1 MTSDVS
7 SSPGRISHWKGVL
20 LVILLLTVVAAG
32 LELGVRF
39 YLRETRGYDG
49 EHLYQFVFDP
59 YKNILP
65 SPNYV
70 DTRGIRHNSKGFRR
84 SAEVSLAK
92 PSGTYRIFLMGGSTA
107 YGMGGL
113 WQHIDDR
120 YAVLK
125 NSETIDAYLEQA
137 LSSALPGRKVEVI
150 NAAITSTWTH
160 HNLIY
165 LNQTILKYHP
175 DMVLFLDGFN
185 DYYYYDDGHDQFA
198 SYSYNLPSQ
207 VILGEPTLYSL
218 AYANGWWL
226 FRKSALAHMLARGA
240 SNLSLLLSRR
250 PERHPIDVEQAVAIQ
265 QRIFSAN
272 ALKMEERCGLILQ
285 NEHVIPVF
293 MLQPMLILERDR
305 RLTDVERRLFEFN
318 VKSYLPNYE
327 AFITRAVQYVRT
339 RETEMAARVGGA
351 FIDLTGIYKDVD
363 GQIYTDYTHLTPE
376 GNKLTA
382 LFIAER
388 ILPLIRKRIA
398 QPATSR

>member
-7 SSPGRISHWKGVL
+7 SAPGRISHWKAVL
-20 LVILLLTVVAAG
+20 LVILLLTIVAAG

-84 SAEVSLAK
+84 STEVSLAK

-107 YGMGGL
+107 YGIGGL
-113 WQHIDDR
+113 WPHIDDR
-120 YAVLK
+120 YPVLK

-137 LSSALPGRKVEVI
+137 LSSALPGWKVEVI

-165 LNQTILKYHP
+165 LNQTILKHHP

-240 SNLSLLLSRR
+240 SNLSLLLSQR

-388 ILPLIRKRIA
+388 ILPLIRQRA
-398 QPATSR
+398 QSAPSR

>member
-7 SSPGRISHWKGVL
+7 SSPGRISHWKVVL
-20 LVILLLTVVAAG
+20 LAILLLTVVAAG
-32 LELGVRF
+32 LELGVRL
-39 YLRETRGYDG
+39 YLRDTRGYDG
-49 EHLYQFVFDP
+49 EHLYQFAFDP

-113 WQHIDDR
+113 WPHIDDR
-120 YAVLK
+120 YPVLK

-165 LNQTILKYHP
+165 LNQTILKHHP

-240 SNLSLLLSRR
+240 SNLSLLLSQR
-250 PERHPIDVEQAVAIQ
+250 PEQHPIDVEQAVAIH
-265 QRIFSAN
+265 QRTFSAN
-272 ALKMEERCGLILQ
+272 AFKMEERCGLILQ

-305 RLTDVERRLFEFN
+305 RLTHVERRLFEFN

-351 FIDLTGIYKDVD
+351 FIDLTGIFKDVD

-388 ILPLIRKRIA
+388 ILPLIRQRAA
-398 QPATSR
+398 QPAPSR

>member
-1 MTSDVS
+1 
-7 SSPGRISHWKGVL
+7 
-20 LVILLLTVVAAG
+20 
-32 LELGVRF
+32 
-39 YLRETRGYDG
+39 
-49 EHLYQFVFDP
+49 
-59 YKNILP
+59 
-65 SPNYV
+65 
-70 DTRGIRHNSKGFRR
+70 
-84 SAEVSLAK
+84 
-92 PSGTYRIFLMGGSTA
+92 MGGSTA
-107 YGMGGL
+107 YGIGGL
-113 WQHIDDR
+113 WPHIDDR
-120 YAVLK
+120 YPVLK

-137 LSSALPGRKVEVI
+137 LSSALPGWKVEVI

-165 LNQTILKYHP
+165 LNQTILKHHP

-198 SYSYNLPSQ
+198 SYSYSLPSQ

-240 SNLSLLLSRR
+240 SNLSLLLSQR
-250 PERHPIDVEQAVAIQ
+250 PEQHPIDVEQAVAIQ

-388 ILPLIRKRIA
+388 ILPLIRQRIA
-398 QPATSR
+398 KPGTSR

>member
-7 SSPGRISHWKGVL
+7 SAPGRISHWKAVL
-20 LVILLLTVVAAG
+20 LVILLLTIVAAG
-32 LELGVRF
+32 LELGVRL

-49 EHLYQFVFDP
+49 EHLYQFAFDP

-84 SAEVSLAK
+84 STEVSLAK

-250 PERHPIDVEQAVAIQ
+250 PARHPIDVEQAVAIQ

-388 ILPLIRKRIA
+388 ILPLIRQRIA
-398 QPATSR
+398 KPGTSR

>member
-1 MTSDVS
+1 MPSDVS
-7 SSPGRISHWKGVL
+7 SFPSRISNWKVAL

-32 LELGVRF
+32 LEFGARL
-39 YLRETRGYDG
+39 YLRETHGYDG
-49 EHLYQFVFDP
+49 EHLYQFAFDP

-84 SAEVSLAK
+84 STEVNLTK

-107 YGMGGL
+107 YGIGGL
-113 WQHIDDR
+113 WPHIDTR
-120 YAVLK
+120 YPVLK

-137 LSSALPGRKVEVI
+137 LSSALPGWKIEVI

-185 DYYYYDDGHDQFA
+185 DYYYYDDGHDQFT

-207 VILGEPTLYSL
+207 VILGEPTIYSL

-240 SNLSLLLSRR
+240 SNLGLLLSPR
-250 PERHPIDVEQAVAIQ
+250 PVQHPIDVEQAVAIQ

-272 ALKMEERCGLILQ
+272 AFKMEERCGLILQ
-285 NEHVIPVF
+285 AEKVIPVF

-318 VKSYLPNYE
+318 GKSYLPNYE
-327 AFITRAVQYVRT
+327 AFIARAVQYVRT
-339 RETEMAARVGGA
+339 RLSEMAPRVGGA
-351 FIDLTGIYKDVD
+351 FIDLTGIFKDVD
-363 GQIYTDYTHLTPE
+363 GQIYTDYAHLTPE
-376 GNKLTA
+376 GNKLA
-382 LFIAER
+382 AQFIAER
-388 ILPLIRKRIA
+388 ILPLIRQRTA
-398 QPATSR
+398 QPAPSP

>member
-1 MTSDVS
+1 MV
-7 SSPGRISHWKGVL
+7 VL
-20 LVILLLTVVAAG
+20 LVILFLTIVAAA
-32 LELGVRF
+32 LELGVRI

-49 EHLYQFVFDP
+49 EHLYQFAFDP

-84 SAEVSLAK
+84 STEVALAK
-92 PSGTYRIFLMGGSTA
+92 PSDTYRIFLMGGSTA
-107 YGMGGL
+107 YGTGGL
-113 WQHIDDR
+113 WPHIDNR
-120 YAVLK
+120 YPVLK
-125 NSETIDAYLEQA
+125 NNETIDAYLEQA
-137 LSSALPGRKVEVI
+137 LGSALPGRKVEVI

-165 LNQTILKYHP
+165 LNQTILKYQP

-185 DYYYYDDGHDQFA
+185 DYYHYDGGHDQFG

-226 FRKSALAHMLARGA
+226 FRKSALVHMLARGA
-240 SNLSLLLSRR
+240 SNLSLLLSKHAERR
-250 PERHPIDVEQAVAIQ
+250 PIDVEQAVAAH
-265 QRIFSAN
+265 QRNFSAN

-285 NEHVIPVF
+285 NEKVIPVF
-293 MLQPMLILERDR
+293 ILQPMLIFERDR

-318 VKSYLPNYE
+318 VNSYLPNYE
-327 AFITRAVQYVRT
+327 AFITRAVQHVRT
-339 RETEMAARVGGA
+339 RNAGMAARVGGV
-351 FIDLTGIYKDVD
+351 FIDLTGIFKNVD
-363 GQIYTDYTHLTPE
+363 GQIYTDYAHLTPE
-376 GNKLTA
+376 GNRLAA

-388 ILPLIRKRIA
+388 ILPLIRKRAA
-398 QPATSR
+398 QPSTPP